1 MNIIKHGEQASDNLM
16 TEEFECGQCGCKFT
30 ADYDEYY
37 VENGSSFTTSSSLTY
52 TYLTTIIDKY
62 VCSCPECHKIVV
74 KTKQRLNENPTITL
88 TKTDSITLSG
98 TDSKENIPNYCKN
111 CSNHPSNGG
120 SGNCNCTLGSM
131 GQVTCQS

>member
-37 VENGSSFTTSSSLTY
+37 VEKGTSFTTSSSLNYVYFHTV
-52 TYLTTIIDKY
+52 TDKY
-62 VCSCPECHKIVV
+62 ACSCPECHKIVL
-74 KTKQRLNENPTITL
+74 KTKQRTISNPT
-88 TKTDSITLSG
+88 ITLSG
-98 TDSKENIPNYCKN
+98 TDTKENIPDNCKN

-131 GQVTCQS
+131 GQVT

>member
-37 VENGSSFTTSSSLTY
+37 VEKGSSFTTSSSLTY
-52 TYLTTIIDKY
+52 MYLTTIEDTY

-74 KTKQRLNENPTITL
+74 KTKQRINANPT
-88 TKTDSITLSG
+88 ITLSG
-98 TDSKENIPNYCKN
+98 TDSKENVPDNCKN

-131 GQVTCQS
+131 GQVTC

>member
-1 MNIIKHGEQASDNLM
+1 MNIIKHGEEAKENLM

-37 VENGSSFTTSSSLTY
+37 VEKGSSFTTSGSTYY
-52 TYLTTIIDKY
+52 TYNATVTDTY

-74 KTKQRLNENPTITL
+74 KTKQRLYHAPN
-88 TKTDSITLSG
+88 ITLSG
-98 TDSKENIPNYCKN
+98 TDMSQYVPDNCKS

-131 GQVTCQS
+131 GQITCGTTGGDG

>member
-1 MNIIKHGEQASDNLM
+1 MNIIKHGEEVKDTMIQ
-16 TEEFECGQCGCKFT
+16 EEFECSQCGCKFT

-37 VENGSSFTTSSSLTY
+37 VEKGSSFTTSSSLTY
-52 TYLTTIIDKY
+52 VYLATITDTY

-74 KTKQRLNENPTITL
+74 KTKQRINENPT
-88 TKTDSITLSG
+88 ITLSG
-98 TDSKENIPNYCKN
+98 TDSKENIPDNCKN

-131 GQVTCQS
+131 GQITC